1 MIDLL
6 QQASETRQMKDKLPK
21 SGWREFIAWR
31 FGRRHAFRVEGE
43 SMTPTLPPGAVI
55 FFNPAAYDEND
66 PSVGDVVIARHP
78 FQSGLQIVK
87 RVAEIREDGR
97 YVLRSDNPAGS
108 DSRGFG
114 SIPRSHILGRVT
126 SRLK

>member
-1 MIDLL
+1 MK
-6 QQASETRQMKDKLPK
+6 ETLPK
-21 SGWREFIAWR
+21 SGWRELFAWR

-43 SMTPTLPPGAVI
+43 SMTPTLPADAVI
-55 FFNPAAYDEND
+55 FFDPAAYDD
-66 PSVGDVVIARHP
+66 DAPQVGDVVIARHP

-97 YVLRSDNPAGS
+97 YVLHSDNPAGS
-108 DSRGFG
+108 DSWGFG
-114 SIPRSHILGRVT
+114 SIPRGHILGRVT